1 MEEIHHVHK
10 EAAWGWAMVLRDWRR
25 SRTRARIRR
34 PHRPATVFRR

>member
-10 EAAWGWAMVLRDWRR
+10 EAAWGWATVLRDWRR

-34 PHRPATVFRR
+34 PQRAATVSCR